1 MKKWLIGLMSLVW
14 ACSFISLSPAP
25 VRAIDVWGTGTIDAY
40 TNDQNGVG
48 FSETDPRTVVARIV
62 KIALGFLGTI
72 AVVLIIVAGFQ
83 WMTAAGNE
91 EKIGKAKKLMSAAV
105 IGLVIVLMAFAL
117 SSFIINAVITA
128 VS

>member
-1 MKKWLIGLMSLVW
+1 
-14 ACSFISLSPAP
+14 
-25 VRAIDVWGTGTIDAY
+25 
-40 TNDQNGVG
+40 
-48 FSETDPRTVVARIV
+48 
-62 KIALGFLGTI
+62 LGTI